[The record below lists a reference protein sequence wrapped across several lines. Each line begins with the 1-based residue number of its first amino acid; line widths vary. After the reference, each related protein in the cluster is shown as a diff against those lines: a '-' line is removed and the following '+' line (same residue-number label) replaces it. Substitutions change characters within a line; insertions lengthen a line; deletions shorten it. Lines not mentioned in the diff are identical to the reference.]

1 MDTYETIMTRRSV
14 RKFTSGEVGDDLVEK
29 LLRAAMQAPSANN
42 GQPWHFIVIRDRA
55 ILDEIPTFHPFA
67 QMVKQAPLAILVCAD
82 TRDARSPDYWV
93 LDCSAATENL
103 LLAAHALDL
112 GAVWLG
118 IHPRQE
124 RMEKIIPLVKLPEG
138 VKPLGAGRDRCS
150 RRTPPL
156 CGSFQTG
163 AHPPRYLVEPSVP
176 LCNGIR
182 YFEAYPAGVA
192 YPPVMLLHGA
202 GASHLAWPGSLR
214 RLDGLRVIS
223 PDLPGHGD
231 SHAKACASIR
241 AYAERLLEFVDH
253 LGVFHIGLAG
263 HSMGAL
269 IALEMTR
276 LAADQVTCL
285 ALLSVGINPP
295 SVPAHLPVDR
305 SAGRTRDGPPG
316 FA

>member
-14 RKFTSGEVGDDLVEK
+14 RKFTSGEVGDNLVEK

-55 ILDEIPTFHPFA
+55 ILDEIPSFHPFA

-138 VKPLGAGRDRCS
+138 VKPLALVAIGIPAEHHPFADRFK
-150 RRTPPL
+150 P
-156 CGSFQTG
+156 
-163 AHPPRYLVEPSVP
+163 
-176 LCNGIR
+176 
-182 YFEAYPAGVA
+182 
-192 YPPVMLLHGA
+192 
-202 GASHLAWPGSLR
+202 
-214 RLDGLRVIS
+214 
-223 PDLPGHGD
+223 
-231 SHAKACASIR
+231 
-241 AYAERLLEFVDH
+241 ERIHHD
-253 LGVFHIGLAG
+253 
-263 HSMGAL
+263 
-269 IALEMTR
+269 TW
-276 LAADQVTCL
+276 
-285 ALLSVGINPP
+285 
-295 SVPAHLPVDR
+295 
-305 SAGRTRDGPPG
+305 
-316 FA
+316 

>member
-42 GQPWHFIVIRDRA
+42 GQPWHFIVIRNQA

-124 RMEKIIPLVKLPEG
+124 RMEKIIPLVNLPEG
-138 VKPLGAGRDRCS
+138 VKPLALVAIGVPAEH
-150 RRTPPL
+150 
-156 CGSFQTG
+156 
-163 AHPPRYLVEPSVP
+163 HP
-176 LCNGIR
+176 
-182 YFEAYPAGVA
+182 
-192 YPPVMLLHGA
+192 
-202 GASHLAWPGSLR
+202 
-214 RLDGLRVIS
+214 
-223 PDLPGHGD
+223 
-231 SHAKACASIR
+231 
-241 AYAERLLEFVDH
+241 FVDRFKPERIH
-253 LGVFHIGLAG
+253 HD
-263 HSMGAL
+263 
-269 IALEMTR
+269 TW
-276 LAADQVTCL
+276 
-285 ALLSVGINPP
+285 
-295 SVPAHLPVDR
+295 
-305 SAGRTRDGPPG
+305 
-316 FA
+316 

>member
-1 MDTYETIMTRRSV
+1 MDTYQTIMTRRSV

-67 QMVKQAPLAILVCAD
+67 QMLKQAPLAILVCAD

-138 VKPLGAGRDRCS
+138 VKPLA
-150 RRTPPL
+150 
-156 CGSFQTG
+156 
-163 AHPPRYLVEPSVP
+163 LV
-176 LCNGIR
+176 
-182 YFEAYPAGVA
+182 A
-192 YPPVMLLHGA
+192 
-202 GASHLAWPGSLR
+202 
-214 RLDGLRVIS
+214 
-223 PDLPGHGD
+223 
-231 SHAKACASIR
+231 
-241 AYAERLLEFVDH
+241 
-253 LGVFHIGLAG
+253 IG
-263 HSMGAL
+263 
-269 IALEMTR
+269 
-276 LAADQVTCL
+276 
-285 ALLSVGINPP
+285 
-295 SVPAHLPVDR
+295 VPAEHHPFADR
-305 SAGRTRDGPPG
+305 FKPERIHHDTW
-316 FA
+316 

>member
-124 RMEKIIPLVKLPEG
+124 RMEKIIPLVNLPEG
-138 VKPLGAGRDRCS
+138 LKPLA
-150 RRTPPL
+150 
-156 CGSFQTG
+156 
-163 AHPPRYLVEPSVP
+163 LV
-176 LCNGIR
+176 
-182 YFEAYPAGVA
+182 A
-192 YPPVMLLHGA
+192 
-202 GASHLAWPGSLR
+202 
-214 RLDGLRVIS
+214 
-223 PDLPGHGD
+223 
-231 SHAKACASIR
+231 
-241 AYAERLLEFVDH
+241 
-253 LGVFHIGLAG
+253 IG
-263 HSMGAL
+263 
-269 IALEMTR
+269 
-276 LAADQVTCL
+276 
-285 ALLSVGINPP
+285 
-295 SVPAHLPVDR
+295 VPAEHHPFADR
-305 SAGRTRDGPPG
+305 FKPERIHHDTW
-316 FA
+316 

>member
-42 GQPWHFIVIRDRA
+42 GQPWHFIVIRNRA
-55 ILDEIPTFHPFA
+55 ILDEIPSFHPFA

-138 VKPLGAGRDRCS
+138 VKPLALVAIGIPAEHHPFADRFK
-150 RRTPPL
+150 P
-156 CGSFQTG
+156 
-163 AHPPRYLVEPSVP
+163 
-176 LCNGIR
+176 
-182 YFEAYPAGVA
+182 
-192 YPPVMLLHGA
+192 
-202 GASHLAWPGSLR
+202 
-214 RLDGLRVIS
+214 
-223 PDLPGHGD
+223 
-231 SHAKACASIR
+231 
-241 AYAERLLEFVDH
+241 ERIHHD
-253 LGVFHIGLAG
+253 
-263 HSMGAL
+263 
-269 IALEMTR
+269 TW
-276 LAADQVTCL
+276 
-285 ALLSVGINPP
+285 
-295 SVPAHLPVDR
+295 
-305 SAGRTRDGPPG
+305 
-316 FA
+316 

>member
-55 ILDEIPTFHPFA
+55 ILDEIPSFHPFA

-82 TRDARSPDYWV
+82 TRDERSPDYWV

-138 VKPLGAGRDRCS
+138 VKPLALVAIGIPAEHHPFADRFK
-150 RRTPPL
+150 P
-156 CGSFQTG
+156 
-163 AHPPRYLVEPSVP
+163 
-176 LCNGIR
+176 
-182 YFEAYPAGVA
+182 
-192 YPPVMLLHGA
+192 
-202 GASHLAWPGSLR
+202 
-214 RLDGLRVIS
+214 
-223 PDLPGHGD
+223 
-231 SHAKACASIR
+231 
-241 AYAERLLEFVDH
+241 ERIHHD
-253 LGVFHIGLAG
+253 
-263 HSMGAL
+263 
-269 IALEMTR
+269 TW
-276 LAADQVTCL
+276 
-285 ALLSVGINPP
+285 
-295 SVPAHLPVDR
+295 
-305 SAGRTRDGPPG
+305 
-316 FA
+316 

>member
-55 ILDEIPTFHPFA
+55 ILDEIPIFHPFA

-138 VKPLGAGRDRCS
+138 VKPLALVAIGIPAEHHPFADRFK
-150 RRTPPL
+150 P
-156 CGSFQTG
+156 
-163 AHPPRYLVEPSVP
+163 
-176 LCNGIR
+176 
-182 YFEAYPAGVA
+182 
-192 YPPVMLLHGA
+192 
-202 GASHLAWPGSLR
+202 
-214 RLDGLRVIS
+214 
-223 PDLPGHGD
+223 
-231 SHAKACASIR
+231 
-241 AYAERLLEFVDH
+241 ERIHHD
-253 LGVFHIGLAG
+253 
-263 HSMGAL
+263 
-269 IALEMTR
+269 TW
-276 LAADQVTCL
+276 
-285 ALLSVGINPP
+285 
-295 SVPAHLPVDR
+295 
-305 SAGRTRDGPPG
+305 
-316 FA
+316 